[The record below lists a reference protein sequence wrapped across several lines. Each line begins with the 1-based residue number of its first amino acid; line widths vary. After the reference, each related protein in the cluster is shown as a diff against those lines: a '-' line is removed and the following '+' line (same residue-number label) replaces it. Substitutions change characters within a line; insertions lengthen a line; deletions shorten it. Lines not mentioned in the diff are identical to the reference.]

1 MVKTRKRASMAVA
14 PPAKVT
20 DIQENKD
27 SESEEELEFEVDKN
41 PTVPDDKNV
50 DAVSSRASRDVTE
63 IEDQPGEQ
71 SQIEDNNG
79 QSESEGDSSENDFEV
94 DVNPTA
100 TVDLEKDSEVS
111 SDSEVEE
118 IQSVQKKKPAKKP
131 TQHTYDRN
139 IEKYACLFFHRDTYL
154 RCS

>member
-1 MVKTRKRASMAVA
+1 MVKTRKRASMALA

-20 DIQENKD
+20 SNQVNKD

-41 PTVPDDKNV
+41 PTVLDDKNV
-50 DAVSSRASRDVTE
+50 DAVSSRDVSE
-63 IEDQPGEQ
+63 AEEQPAEQ
-71 SQIEDNNG
+71 DNETQIEGNNV

-139 IEKYACLFFHRDTYL
+139 IEKYACFFFHRDTYL

>member
-1 MVKTRKRASMAVA
+1 MAAA

-41 PTVPDDKNV
+41 PTVPADDKNV
-50 DAVSSRASRDVTE
+50 DAVSSRDVTE
-63 IEDQPGEQ
+63 AEEKPGDKE
-71 SQIEDNNG
+71 SQIEDNNV
-79 QSESEGDSSENDFEV
+79 QSESEGGSSENDFEV

-118 IQSVQKKKPAKKP
+118 IQSVQKRKPAKKP

-139 IEKYACLFFHRDTYL
+139 IEKYACLFSIEIHI
-154 RCS
+154 

>member
-20 DIQENKD
+20 GIQDNKD

-41 PTVPDDKNV
+41 PTVLDDKNV
-50 DAVSSRASRDVTE
+50 DAVSPRDVTE
-63 IEDQPGEQ
+63 AEEKPGDEE
-71 SQIEDNNG
+71 SQIEDNNV

-94 DVNPTA
+94 DVNPTT

-118 IQSVQKKKPAKKP
+118 IQSMQKKKPSKKP

-139 IEKYACLFFHRDTYL
+139 VEKYACLFST
-154 RCS
+154 

>member
-20 DIQENKD
+20 GIQENKD

-50 DAVSSRASRDVTE
+50 DAGSSRDVTE
-63 IEDQPGEQ
+63 IEEQPGEQ
-71 SQIEDNNG
+71 SQIEDNDV
-79 QSESEGDSSENDFEV
+79 QSESEGDASENNFEV

-118 IQSVQKKKPAKKP
+118 IQSVRKKKPSKKP
-131 TQHTYDRN
+131 TQHKYDRN
-139 IEKYACLFFHRDTYL
+139 IEKYVCLYPSTYVL
-154 RCS
+154 I